1 MRTISEEEIRSL
13 KGATDASY
21 KLGGGVTDFPLLT
34 RVNVSTLSKYAS
46 FNDENSEALIP
57 IDVAVEADRR
67 AKSPVIVGAM
77 ARKLGYRLVVDDERQ
92 PEARPIDESDMMDL
106 MSEFADVIKVVQE
119 AKQTGTLGTAAV
131 TKRITKEVHELIRE
145 LKELMVNAPQ
155 RPDR

>member
-1 MRTISEEEIRSL
+1 M

>member
-1 MRTISEEEIRSL
+1 VRTISDEEIRSL

-46 FNDENSEALIP
+46 FNDENGDSLIP
-57 IDVAVEADRR
+57 IDVAIEADRR
-67 AKSPVIVGAM
+67 AKSPVIVAAM
-77 ARKLGYRLVVDDERQ
+77 ARKLGFKLVVDDEAQ
-92 PEARPIDESDMMDL
+92 AEARPINDSDLLDL
-106 MSEFADVIKVVQE
+106 MAEMNDVFTVVRE
-119 AKQTGTLGTAAV
+119 AKATGTLGTAAV
-131 TKRITKEVHELIRE
+131 TKRISKEVHEAIRE

>member
-1 MRTISEEEIRSL
+1 M
-13 KGATDASY
+13 KGATEASY

-46 FNDENSEALIP
+46 FNDENREALIP
-57 IDVAVEADRR
+57 IDVAIESDRR

-77 ARKLGYRLVVDDERQ
+77 ARKLGFKLVVDDELQ
-92 PEARPIDESDMMDL
+92 PEARPINEADMMDL

-119 AKQTGTLGTAAV
+119 AKITGTLGTAAV